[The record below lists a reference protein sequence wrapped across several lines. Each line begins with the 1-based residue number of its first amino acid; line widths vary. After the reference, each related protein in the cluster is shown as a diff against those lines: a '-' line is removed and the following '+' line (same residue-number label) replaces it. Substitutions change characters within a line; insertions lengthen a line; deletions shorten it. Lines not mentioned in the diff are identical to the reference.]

1 MQTLYFTIKNFPD
14 DVYYAVGK
22 IIQASQEWEQDF
34 KELVSM
40 IHLQVKK
47 INESSLNKLCG
58 ALKKHR
64 QITEKEFEDLKRI
77 IKARNYINHEFFLTD
92 FREPCEDY
100 DLHMEN
106 LQTKL
111 NFTYDVIFEATDFIK
126 NKIDRFKRDSIMRPS
141 VVGK

>member
-34 KELVSM
+34 KELVRM

-47 INESSLNKLCG
+47 INESSLNKLCD

-92 FREPCEDY
+92 FRGPCEDY

-126 NKIDRFKRDSIMRPS
+126 NKIDRFKGEPIMRPS
-141 VVGK
+141 VVG